1 MAGRVGERRRRAPQL
16 AGVVVRGGADGD
28 AEAAR
33 EGGAVGEGRACYR
46 HGRTADARADGGIS
60 ARHVV
65 RGVVHEFGRGHKL
78 LAVEREVER
87 AAADGAGRRRAIDV
101 GQAVVRH
108 ADRRVDVDRVGPRAE
123 EAAEVE
129 RAAVRRARAQRE
141 VCAARRG
148 AVRRGECVDRRRAEV
163 GEGGGRRRELRAVEA
178 DGDGAI
184 AGGGARW
191 RLAAQPTAGVL
202 RRHHR
207 RERAEAAARAEPP
220 CRLAPLTTTRVPPS
234 RGPTGGATAES
245 SGGASIVSVAADA
258 ASAGSN
264 CWPLS
269 DTRTGTAS
277 DGARP
282 PLRRRTSWTHSSSFA
297 SPSLC
302 GPVATATRH
311 PASGVGTPLPRG
323 TLSARTEPA
332 YATRTQRVSAHPG
345 LAPTRTESGAHAPRR
360 IAPSIGCEWRRR
372 PPHRISSVPVRP
384 ERSDATRPPCEA
396 PRSSRGAPSSK
407 AP

>member
-108 ADRRVDVDRVGPRAE
+108 ADRRVDVDRVGSRAE
-123 EAAEVE
+123 EAADVE

-207 RERAEAAARAEPP
+207 RERTEAAAR
-220 CRLAPLTTTRVPPS
+220 C
-234 RGPTGGATAES
+234 
-245 SGGASIVSVAADA
+245 GASVQVGAAHDDARAAVARAD
-258 ASAGSN
+258 GRG
-264 CWPLS
+264 
-269 DTRTGTAS
+269 DR
-277 DGARP
+277 REQ
-282 PLRRRTSWTHSSSFA
+282 RRREHRERRSRRRVGGLELLA
-297 SPSLC
+297 
-302 GPVATATRH
+302 VERH
-311 PASGVGTPLPRG
+311 PHGDG
-323 TLSARTEPA
+323 E
-332 YATRTQRVSAHPG
+332 
-345 LAPTRTESGAHAPRR
+345 
-360 IAPSIGCEWRRR
+360 RRR
-372 PPHRISSVPVRP
+372 EAAAQEADVMDPQLVLRVAVVVRP
-384 ERSDATRPPCEA
+384 GGDGDAPP
-396 PRSSRGAPSSK
+396 RVGRGHA
-407 AP
+407 AAEGHIVGED